1 MAAVYK
7 INDDFYDESFA
18 LVAVHTTL
26 QDYRLAYGLN
36 QGLNL
41 KLKRARKNFDLAEHK
56 SFPYFEWEDVKRD
69 IFWVLISNYSCEQQL
84 LVNNDLFQN
93 EATFIKPR
101 LIPEY
106 KDVDYLL
113 KIESENLGNVDE
125 FVKKIASLPQIMASY
140 EVKTDKLK
148 SKNNLIF

>member
-26 QDYRLAYGLN
+26 QDYSLAYELN

-41 KLKRARKNFDLAEHK
+41 KLKRARKDFDLAENK

-69 IFWVLISNYSCEQQL
+69 IYWVLISNQSCQQQL
-84 LVNNDLFQN
+84 LANNDLFQN
-93 EATFIKPR
+93 ESTFIKPR

-113 KIESENLGNVDE
+113 KIESENQIEIDK
-125 FVKKIASLPQIMASY
+125 FIKKIASLPQVMASY